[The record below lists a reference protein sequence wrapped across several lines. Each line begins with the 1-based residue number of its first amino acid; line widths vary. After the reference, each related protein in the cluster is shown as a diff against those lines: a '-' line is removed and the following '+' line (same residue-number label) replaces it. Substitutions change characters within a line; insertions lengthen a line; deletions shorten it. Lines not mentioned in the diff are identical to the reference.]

1 MTASPILKS
10 ILGMHCNSW
19 NLLKNRLVFL
29 LHYILQS
36 TFIYMLCYSSYALQ
50 VKKLSFHPLIRCGQ
64 IGFNLVSNVFMENQ
78 PGVHNT
84 FATACVP
91 IFGMNSVRICNNKS
105 TKSRCNKYHILI
117 TGSGYPQSTTK
128 YSQTSV

>member
-1 MTASPILKS
+1 MTTLHITIHIYLDVLLFMCIASQKGKFSAFDKI
-10 ILGMHCNSW
+10 
-19 NLLKNRLVFL
+19 VV
-29 LHYILQS
+29 
-36 TFIYMLCYSSYALQ
+36 TD
-50 VKKLSFHPLIRCGQ
+50 CGQ
-64 IGFNLVSNVFMENQ
+64 IDFNLVSRVFMENQ

-117 TGSGYPQSTTK
+117 TGSGYPQSTTE